1 MTNDTYE
8 TLTSY
13 IQQHNR
19 IPIDDKQYDNLINQ
33 LRKEYLNGKPEAL
46 EKGNQLT
53 QICGGDFWKKKIDC
67 KNYNTIMSIREF
79 YNKKAEF
86 PAQIRPVNRTR
97 TSDED
102 IEYKMACWLNGKKHK
117 YKKEPDG
124 KNKEIFR
131 LLDTKLPNWNKKY
144 NPEENA
150 IKNANLVKIFYQTH
164 NRMPKQSNLV
174 DKEEY
179 RLATWCNSQKL
190 SLKGKNTLYNYPS
203 VIDILNQ
210 IPDFVY

>member
-102 IEYKMACWLNGKKHK
+102 IEYKMACWLNRKK
-117 YKKEPDG
+117 
-124 KNKEIFR
+124 
-131 LLDTKLPNWNKKY
+131 
-144 NPEENA
+144 
-150 IKNANLVKIFYQTH
+150 
-164 NRMPKQSNLV
+164 
-174 DKEEY
+174 
-179 RLATWCNSQKL
+179 QK
-190 SLKGKNTLYNYPS
+190 
-203 VIDILNQ
+203 
-210 IPDFVY
+210 